1 MFDHLVHLLG
11 LITAYL
17 DVQLPFVPQWQGLS
31 SNHVPGSRDG
41 EKTPQRDTTTTNPR
55 SPINAP
61 TRRTPHIGKIFLSAT
76 PAIPFIHLPSP
87 ASTTTDEPLPILQKR
102 AMLYVSS
109 SRDKWR
115 RRQRKLH
122 AAHPGEPEEKARD
135 KHRDKED
142 HLNLAYS
149 MLLLDLLYLGK
160 TQGVPSPD
168 IGEEAQVN
176 PLRLLHD
183 LGHSEEL
190 GTYVPS
196 PDIPSFLL
204 L

>member
-1 MFDHLVHLLG
+1 M
-11 LITAYL
+11 

-31 SNHVPGSRDG
+31 SNHTPGSRDG
-41 EKTPQRDTTTTNPR
+41 EGTQEKDTAATTTT
-55 SPINAP
+55 
-61 TRRTPHIGKIFLSAT
+61 TRRSAGSSANEGTRRKPHVGKIFLSAT
-76 PAIPFIHLPSP
+76 TTLPFIHLPSTS
-87 ASTTTDEPLPILQKR
+87 ANEDEPLPILQKR

-115 RRQRKLH
+115 RRQRKQHHVH
-122 AAHPGEPEEKARD
+122 AGEVEEKGRD

-149 MLLLDLLYLGK
+149 MLLLDLLYLAT
-160 TQGVPSPD
+160 TQGVLFPD
-168 IGEEAQVN
+168 TGEAQVN

-183 LGHSEEL
+183 LRHSEEL

-196 PDIPSFLL
+196 PRSPLPI
-204 L
+204 